1 MISPLYT
8 DTHPTGTSARVK
20 AFSPYCSRFTAASI
34 ISYTIKNVLKYLIG
48 ERNAEYLVQSFSHE
62 VLMLIDVHRF
72 KMVTIE
78 LHTNNL
84 IRNLLAKLTRYETPL
99 AAAQTES

>member
-1 MISPLYT
+1 M
-8 DTHPTGTSARVK
+8 
-20 AFSPYCSRFTAASI
+20 
-34 ISYTIKNVLKYLIG
+34 
-48 ERNAEYLVQSFSHE
+48 QSFSHE

-99 AAAQTES
+99 AAAPTES